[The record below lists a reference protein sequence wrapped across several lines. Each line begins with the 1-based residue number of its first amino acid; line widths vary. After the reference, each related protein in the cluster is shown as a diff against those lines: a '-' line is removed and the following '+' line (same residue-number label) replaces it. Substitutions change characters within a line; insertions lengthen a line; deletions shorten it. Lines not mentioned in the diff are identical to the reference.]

1 MKLYRFWEILS
12 KMWNIKIKC
21 GVSRSLLPGG
31 LSEISIWANARKQ
44 TEEIYE
50 GEQMQKNL
58 TGSPEAS
65 VARRLSASAWNTFS
79 NKIQAMILMTLL
91 QNIFKNAAHLG
102 EGVSVWP
109 VADHLLRDVGVVEKT
124 RLQRWWC
131 NVIGG
136 RTIWDWTIWYRTIW
150 YQDSKNVQFDT
161 KKANGQFGTKIR
173 KRTIWH
179 KHSKNE

>member
-1 MKLYRFWEILS
+1 MHTVRNKMIRSLPKNFDLIDWKKSLTIEIVNPSGIRLLQTCRNYAWSHDRHLKMCVWNDIETGTTNASSKRNEKSTKVYLYRFWEILS

-91 QNIFKNAAHLG
+91 QNIFK
-102 EGVSVWP
+102 
-109 VADHLLRDVGVVEKT
+109 
-124 RLQRWWC
+124 
-131 NVIGG
+131 I
-136 RTIWDWTIWYRTIW
+136 
-150 YQDSKNVQFDT
+150 T
-161 KKANGQFGTKIR
+161 KM
-173 KRTIWH
+173 
-179 KHSKNE
+179 HSTLVKV